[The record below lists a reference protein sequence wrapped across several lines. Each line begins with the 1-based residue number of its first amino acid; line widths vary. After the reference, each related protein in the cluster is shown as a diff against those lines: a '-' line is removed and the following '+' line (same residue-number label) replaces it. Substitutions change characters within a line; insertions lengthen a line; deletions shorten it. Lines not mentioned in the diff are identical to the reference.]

1 MKAVERFR
9 IPAGVPGRMCPAAVR
24 AWEELSHA
32 VYRASTLLRSPPTR
46 PCNVCPS
53 GVAQQPL
60 AAAVVVIPLK
70 IRPSACSRNEMR
82 LAFSEASTGNPA
94 LSASNLPFPQS
105 SRRSNVHGSHLR
117 WQVQTR
123 CAPVQTSS
131 ARTLRAPPAPS
142 RSVRA
147 DSSVRM
153 LQGLPINNAPATRKG
168 RC

>member
-24 AWEELSHA
+24 AWKELSHA

-60 AAAVVVIPLK
+60 AAAVVVIPLQ

-82 LAFSEASTGNPA
+82 LAFSEASTGCPFRKQPCPFRNPRGG
-94 LSASNLPFPQS
+94 PTCMG
-105 SRRSNVHGSHLR
+105 RI
-117 WQVQTR
+117 
-123 CAPVQTSS
+123 CA
-131 ARTLRAPPAPS
+131 
-142 RSVRA
+142 
-147 DSSVRM
+147 
-153 LQGLPINNAPATRKG
+153 G
-168 RC
+168 RCRRAVLQCRRRARERSEPLPLPVAQFAQIRV